1 MKKIYLFLS
10 LALVLFFAGQN
21 KAYSQNSLKVM
32 VLDSASHTPVEFAT
46 MSIKYIGETQAKR
59 YALTD
64 STGVA
69 IIKTAPVGRA
79 NVLIECVGYRQ
90 HTQVFDV
97 HRGANDMGTVY
108 LNGQNTLKGIV
119 VTAAGNQMVVKKD
132 TIEYNASSF
141 KTNETDMLE
150 ELLKKLPG
158 VEIDSDGT
166 ITANGKTINKI
177 MIDGKVFFMDD
188 PQLASKNLPAKIIEK
203 VKVVERKSDE
213 ARFTGIDDGEEET
226 VLDLSLKKGMAEGW
240 IGNVG
245 GGYGTDKRYEGSFMV
260 GRFTKNLQISLLGN
274 ANNTNNRGFND
285 MAGSMMSVM
294 MSGGGMGGMNMGGGP
309 GRGGGGGFTWTG
321 NGITASKMA
330 GSNIN
335 YQSDNKKLKV
345 NSSYLYSTTDK
356 DVLETKDR
364 TTMLSETLEQKNWN
378 DGKQN
383 TVAHGHRFDSE
394 IEYNPTDATSF
405 IFRPYIRVGNG
416 DFDTRN
422 NFYTLRDGDST
433 NRGFS
438 SNFGDNNSFQAGGSA
453 MWRQRL
459 WKPGRT
465 MTLRFNYSFSNNS
478 SDAFNISE
486 TNYFTGGVLSSTEGI
501 NQKYHQNQR
510 SNQFGFNFSYTEPLG
525 KNYFIQTSYRYS
537 RNHSNTVKNTNDY
550 DPVTDTYSIKNEEY
564 SSSYMG
570 NFQTQRIELA
580 LRKQEE
586 KYNFMFGLSATPA
599 KTTSIG
605 RGRDTSYSVTNFAP
619 SARLDYRISEEKF
632 LRVYYWGRTS
642 QPTLNQMLP
651 IPDNS
656 NPLYVQ
662 EGNDKLNPSFSH
674 RVGGEYNS
682 SNRAT
687 FTFLRANVELQY
699 TTKSI
704 INQMRYTSDGVR
716 HSRYI
721 NADKGIYNVSG
732 GMFFNSKI
740 AKSDFSV
747 NMMSRV
753 SYGNGIS
760 YVASEG
766 DYVENETKNL
776 NLNLMA
782 NITYRLDNFEARVG
796 GGTGFRNAWY
806 SVKTMDNVRTWNNRL
821 NASINWT
828 FLKTFN
834 ITTDINYRFYKGYS
848 AGFGDPQTIWNGE
861 ISKTFYRN
869 AFTFKVRVYDILNKS
884 RNTYRTTSEN
894 YFEDVTNNTLGR
906 YVMFTLTY
914 RFGSFGGRS
923 MRDGA
928 GRRGGFM
935 GPPPGGGPGGFG
947 GRRR

>member
-10 LALVLFFAGQN
+10 LALILFFAGQN

-383 TVAHGHRFDSE
+383 TVSHGHRFDSE

-416 DFDTRN
+416 DFDSRN
-422 NFYTLRDGDST
+422 NFYTLRGLDST

-510 SNQFGFNFSYTEPLG
+510 SNQFGINFSYTEPLG

-704 INQMRYTSDGVR
+704 INQMNYTSDGVR
-716 HSRYI
+716 HSRYV
-721 NADKGIYNVSG
+721 NADKGIYNISG
-732 GMFFNSKI
+732 GLFFNSKI

-747 NMMSRV
+747 NMMSRL

-776 NLNLMA
+776 NINLMG

>member
-1 MKKIYLFLS
+1 MKKIYFFLS
-10 LALVLFFAGQN
+10 LALVLFFVGQN

-294 MSGGGMGGMNMGGGP
+294 MSGGGMGGMNMGGG
-309 GRGGGGGFTWTG
+309 RGGGGGFTWTG

-405 IFRPYIRVGNG
+405 IFRPYLRVGNG
-416 DFDTRN
+416 DFDSRN
-422 NFYTLRDGDST
+422 NFYTLRGGDST

-486 TNYFTGGVLSSTEGI
+486 TNYFTGGLLSSTEGI

-510 SNQFGFNFSYTEPLG
+510 SNQFGINFSYTEPLG

-619 SARLDYRISEEKF
+619 SARLDYRITEEKF
-632 LRVYYWGRTS
+632 LRVYYWGRTN
-642 QPTLNQMLP
+642 QPNLNQMLP

-716 HSRYI
+716 HSRYV

-732 GMFFNSKI
+732 GLFFNSKI
-740 AKSDFSV
+740 ARSDFSV
-747 NMMSRV
+747 NMMSRM

-776 NLNLMA
+776 NINLMA

-806 SVKTMDNVRTWNNRL
+806 SVKTMDNIRTWNNRL

-848 AGFGDPQTIWNGE
+848 SGFGDPQTIWNGE

-923 MRDGA
+923 MREG
-928 GRRGGFM
+928 GNRRGGFM